1 MNFPTLHEDAFG
13 TEELYL
19 HLEDVSIELP
29 LQSRLQQVLINM
41 AEQENAPFRELN
53 YIFCSDDYLLE
64 VNRQHLNH
72 DYYTDVITFPHLEQS
87 LCGDIYISTDRI
99 AENAQNLGVSFDLEL
114 LRVMLH
120 GALHL
125 CGHTDT
131 TPAAKQKMRKL
142 EDQYLAVWHATE

>member
-19 HLEDVSIELP
+19 HLEGVSIDLP
-29 LQSRLQQVLINM
+29 PQNRLHQLLKSM
-41 AEQENAPFRELN
+41 AAQENTPFRELN
-53 YIFCSDDYLLE
+53 IIFCSDEYLLE
-64 VNRQHLNH
+64 INRQHLNH
-72 DYYTDVITFPHLEQS
+72 DYYTDVITFPHLERS

-99 AENAQNLGVSFDLEL
+99 AENAQKLGVSFDLEL
-114 LRVMLH
+114 MRVMLH

-131 TPAAKQKMRKL
+131 TPASRQKMRRL
-142 EDQYLAVWHATE
+142 ENHYLATWQSID